1 VIRAT
6 SKFTLRICI
15 LVIFIIPLFS
25 TTAQFLPSCST
36 SYGETVERDLYGEG
50 TLDCQFQGGAG
61 DNVTVN
67 CGLCDGM
74 LLMSENGERIQD
86 TISGPGILYILPETG
101 TYILTVHYVFVD
113 GYGESRC
120 VSEQPYY
127 DSEGNYMYSM
137 CTEYEMEQ
145 HQENT
150 YQTLSFTIELESGN
164 GPGTTTGSSA
174 ADDESPQATSIPAI
188 PLRSEPITIPV
199 DELCPSG
206 TAQVQIRLRINA
218 LEIVDADEADG
229 SSIVGGDEAY
239 LYYGIGVDDGTEYWN
254 LGENNEFLPV
264 WSGDAAEHDVFTT
277 FDPVERVVDCG
288 SLTVI
293 IIAADEDDGFL
304 GSTSLGVE
312 QVQMSLEEGESI
324 ELEPETEVIFSGTST
339 DGTYDYRVRYTV
351 ELTAAETIDA
361 ATFGQ

>member
-1 VIRAT
+1 VRE
-6 SKFTLRICI
+6 
-15 LVIFIIPLFS
+15 V
-25 TTAQFLPSCST
+25 
-36 SYGETVERDLYGEG
+36 YGRGTV
-50 TLDCQFQGGAG
+50 DCQFEGHEG
-61 DNVTVN
+61 DQIRLWCTDCN
-67 CGLCDGM
+67 GM
-74 LLMSENGERIQD
+74 RIQAED
-86 TISGPGILYILPETG
+86 GTLVHIERDETGIVGTIPETG
-101 TYILTVHYVFVD
+101 TYILSARYEFVSDNSRQECAFWEQVYDEQGNYVSQFCSEYQIVGGESEFYYTIEFGVDLVD
-113 GYGESRC
+113 G
-120 VSEQPYY
+120 VS
-127 DSEGNYMYSM
+127 SGS
-137 CTEYEMEQ
+137 
-145 HQENT
+145 
-150 YQTLSFTIELESGN
+150 SGN
-164 GPGTTTGSSA
+164 LSPV
-174 ADDESPQATSIPAI
+174 EEVPQATTIPV
-188 PLRSEPITIPV
+188 RSEPITIPV

-206 TAQVQIRLRINA
+206 NGQVQIRLRINA

-293 IIAADEDDGFL
+293 IIAADEDDGFF

-312 QVQMSLEEGESI
+312 QAEMLLEAGESI